1 MEAMTVTSEDFIK
14 INGVSSASLGIY
26 IDAPSVPPMSQQ
38 RITAASVGLDCD
50 ISTRD
55 DVWEDITISVPAFL
69 FYSADDFDLSP
80 VYAFIANAETLEISR
95 FPGFYFK
102 VRNVGAV
109 VPSHSYG
116 GDKIKI
122 PLTFTCKPFKYYTS
136 NEWTAFN
143 GETIT
148 NPGTRFCRPLYHI
161 TGTQAATLTVN
172 GANFVISDTG
182 GTNFYI
188 DCERLLAYFANGT
201 SILPKTGGM
210 FPFLQPGVNNVELS
224 AGTLEYKLNARCY

>member
-1 MEAMTVTSEDFIK
+1 METMTITSEDFIK
-14 INGVSSASLGIY
+14 INGVSSANLGIY

-38 RITAASVGLDCD
+38 RITTASVGLDAD

-55 DVWEDITISVPAFL
+55 DVWDDITISVPAFL

-109 VPSHSYG
+109 TPSHSYG

-122 PLTFTCKPFKYYTS
+122 PLSFICKPFKYLTS
-136 NEWTAFN
+136 NDWVYPDE
-143 GETIT
+143 GKII
-148 NPGTRFCRPLYHI
+148 NPGTRFSRPLYRI
-161 TGTQAATLTVN
+161 QGASSVTLTVN
-172 GANFVISDTG
+172 TESFIITDADGTDIYVDSERMLCYLED
-182 GTNFYI
+182 GTN
-188 DCERLLAYFANGT
+188 
-201 SILPKTGGM
+201 ILPKTAGNL
-210 FPFLQPGVNNVELS
+210 PFLQPGKNNVSVS
-224 AGTLEYKLNARCY
+224 AGTLTVKLNARCY